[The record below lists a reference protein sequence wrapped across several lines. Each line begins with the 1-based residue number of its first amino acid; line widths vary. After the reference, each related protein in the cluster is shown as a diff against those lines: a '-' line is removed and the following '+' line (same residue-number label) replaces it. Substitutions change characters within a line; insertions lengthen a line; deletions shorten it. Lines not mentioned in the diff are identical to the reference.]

1 MSNGESVFR
10 QIGASNHSLTER
22 EKDDYYATEPKAI
35 DMLLTKERPAAKI
48 WECACGEGHLSK
60 RLIEKGYTVYS
71 SDKVDRGYGEVRD
84 FLPQRAMPADG
95 CDILTNPPYSV
106 ALEFIKKALELVGEE
121 NRVYM
126 LLRLNFLEGIRRRAE
141 LYEPNPPQKVCVFSK
156 RISCARGGDFKKYP
170 QSAIAYAWFVWQK
183 GYAGRTYIEWL

>member
-84 FLPQRAMPADG
+84 FLTQSAMPADG
-95 CDILTNPPYSV
+95 CDILTNPPFRN
-106 ALEFIKKALELVGEE
+106 AIEFILKALELIEGGH
-121 NRVYM
+121 RVYM
-126 LLRLNFLEGIRRRAE
+126 LLRLNFLEGIKRRAE
-141 LYEPNPPQKVCVFSK
+141 LYEPFSPQKVCVFTK
-156 RISCARGGDFKKYP
+156 RINCARGGDFENYP
-170 QSAIAYAWFVWQK
+170 HSAIAYAWFIWQK

>member
-1 MSNGESVFR
+1 MSNGEAVFR
-10 QIGASNHSLTER
+10 QIGASNHCLTER

-84 FLPQRAMPADG
+84 FLTQRAMPADG
-95 CDILTNPPYSV
+95 CDILTNPPFRY
-106 ALEFIKKALELVGEE
+106 ALEFTLKALELIEDGH
-121 NRVYM
+121 RVYM
-126 LLRLNFLEGIRRRAE
+126 LLKLTFLDGIKRRVQ
-141 LYEPNPPQKVCVFSK
+141 LYDPHPPQKVCVFSK
-156 RISCARGGDFKKYP
+156 RINCARGGDFEKYP
-170 QSAIAYAWFVWQK
+170 HSALTYAWFVWQK

>member
-84 FLPQRAMPADG
+84 F
-95 CDILTNPPYSV
+95 
-106 ALEFIKKALELVGEE
+106 
-121 NRVYM
+121 
-126 LLRLNFLEGIRRRAE
+126 
-141 LYEPNPPQKVCVFSK
+141 
-156 RISCARGGDFKKYP
+156 
-170 QSAIAYAWFVWQK
+170 
-183 GYAGRTYIEWL
+183 

>member
-1 MSNGESVFR
+1 MSSGESVFR

-84 FLPQRAMPADG
+84 FLTQRAMPADG

-141 LYEPNPPQKVCVFSK
+141 LYEPNPPPKVCVFSK

>member
-84 FLPQRAMPADG
+84 FLTQRAMPADG

-141 LYEPNPPQKVCVFSK
+141 LYEPNPPKKVCVFSK

>member
-84 FLPQRAMPADG
+84 FLTQRAMPADG

-121 NRVYM
+121 NRVYVAAPELFGRDKAQGGTVRTESAAKGM
-126 LLRLNFLEGIRRRAE
+126 RVFEADKLRKGRR
-141 LYEPNPPQKVCVFSK
+141 F
-156 RISCARGGDFKKYP
+156 
-170 QSAIAYAWFVWQK
+170 
-183 GYAGRTYIEWL
+183 